1 MTALLAFGQIE
12 RNLQY
17 ISDAIYRQIWAKF
30 FETTS
35 KEVTPF
41 DDFGKSFDINRKVFE
56 NFQKFFGW
64 KFLEVNVKDTCLGIF
79 RNFICHEILYF
90 EIMYIICFKIY
101 FETFKNFEKSF
112 EIGYHFC
119 LTRIKIFEN
128 F

>member
-12 RNLQY
+12 RNLQC

-64 KFLEVNVKDTCLGIF
+64 KFLEVNVKDVGNLVWEF
-79 RNFICHEILYF
+79 LEILFATKY
-90 EIMYIICFKIY
+90 YISK
-101 FETFKNFEKSF
+101 
-112 EIGYHFC
+112 
-119 LTRIKIFEN
+119 
-128 F
+128 